1 MQRRNLGCKRK
12 SGEKQKEWIWNAKQ
26 LTQETE
32 KRIRARGKR
41 GDCRIIKR
49 SKLNALPTYEKRVAS
64 VCPYNDLLISK
75 QHIISR

>member
-1 MQRRNLGCKRK
+1 MRERAGKMIGGRMQRRNLGCKRK

-41 GDCRIIKR
+41 GDCRII
-49 SKLNALPTYEKRVAS
+49 T
-64 VCPYNDLLISK
+64 
-75 QHIISR
+75 